1 MRLNP
6 RSFRDR
12 TRPSRRDHR
21 LSGHRLRPRLE
32 PMEDRT
38 LLSVVTS
45 AGDSGPG
52 TLRAAIAAAMPGD
65 TITFAPALTGATI
78 ELTSGELAIT
88 EPLTIQ
94 GPTSGQ
100 ITIDAQFQSRVFH
113 DTAPGD
119 VTIDNLTIERGR
131 TTTIGGG
138 IYAESGMLT
147 LQGDVLAFDQ
157 ARQTATGGVAMGG
170 AVAVGGAAT
179 GLVAKANVT
188 GNFVIGGLG
197 GNSGTP
203 GLPVTQLGD
212 GGSGGDAD
220 GGGIEMDT
228 AAILVAMSGSVSQ
241 NDAEGGAVGDGIEG
255 ANTKLGQG
263 SGGGVY
269 LSGPGS
275 FDTPSLVISG
285 NQASTADPDLYG
297 SFL

>member
-1 MRLNP
+1 
-6 RSFRDR
+6 
-12 TRPSRRDHR
+12 
-21 LSGHRLRPRLE
+21 
-32 PMEDRT
+32 MESRT
-38 LLSVVTS
+38 LLSVVS
-45 AGDSGPG
+45 NAADSGPH
-52 TLRAAIAAAMPGD
+52 TLRAALATAMPGD
-65 TITFAPALTGATI
+65 TITFAPSLSGATI
-78 ELTSGELAIT
+78 KLTGGERAITKPVTIMGLTS
-88 EPLTIQ
+88 
-94 GPTSGQ
+94 SQ

-212 GGSGGDAD
+212 GGSGDAD

-285 NQASTADPDLYG
+285 NQASTAHPDLHG
-297 SFL
+297 AFS